1 MESHSYSLNLTWKT
15 GKRGI
20 LSSSEFNTEIEV
32 VTPPPFNGGTAGYWS
47 PEHLLVASVSS
58 CLMTTFL
65 AIAENSKFEFV
76 WFNCD
81 ASGKLEMVEGKYL
94 ITEITLRTELKIFDE
109 AHKEK
114 AERILVKAEKACLIS
129 NSIKSTVN
137 MIPTVVV
144 ETADVI

>member
-1 MESHSYSLNLTWKT
+1 ML
-15 GKRGI
+15 
-20 LSSSEFNTEIEV
+20 
-32 VTPPPFNGGTAGYWS
+32 
-47 PEHLLVASVSS
+47 
-58 CLMTTFL
+58 
-65 AIAENSKFEFV
+65 
-76 WFNCD
+76 
-81 ASGKLEMVEGKYL
+81 SGKLEMVEGKYL
-94 ITEITLRTELKIFDE
+94 ITEITLRPELKIFDE